1 MAEKE
6 KKDFRHR
13 ALMVAAGIHLFLLIL
28 FFFIMAW
35 VAPDPP
41 KPTYGIEL
49 NFGLEEAGSGEIQ
62 PLEQP
67 SQQQEEQPQPQ
78 STPQPV
84 EDNQEVI
91 EETTEST
98 PQESVTQP
106 DEGLVKEEAVK
117 PKPKETQKPAVEEP
131 KPKEKPKVDQRSL
144 FPGGN
149 QSQGDQ
155 QNATGDQGSR
165 EGSVD
170 AQSLY
175 GSQGGGGGGASLNM
189 AGWSWDQVP
198 KPRDTSSETGRI
210 VFQIKIDD
218 QGYVVSVT
226 TKESTVSPA
235 IERIYQDEV
244 RKTTFSKTDNAVAP
258 AFSTGTITFVLRAR

>member
-6 KKDFRHR
+6 KKDFKHR
-13 ALMVAAGIHLFLLIL
+13 ALMVAAGLHLFLLIL

-35 VAPDPP
+35 RAPDPP
-41 KPTYGIEL
+41 KPNYGIEL
-49 NFGLEEAGSGEIQ
+49 NFGLEQAGSGDVQ

-67 SQQQEEQPQPQ
+67 SPQPQEQPQPEE

-84 EDNQEVI
+84 EDNQEVQ
-91 EETTEST
+91 EVTETT

-106 DEGLVKEEAVK
+106 DEGLVSEK
-117 PKPKETQKPAVEEP
+117 PVEPQPKEVQKPV
-131 KPKEKPKVDQRSL
+131 EKPKQKSKPEVDQRSL

-155 QNATGDQGSR
+155 ENASGDQGSR

-170 AQSLY
+170 AQALY

-198 KPRDTSSETGRI
+198 KPQDTSSETGRI

-218 QGYVVSVT
+218 QGYVVSVKT
-226 TKESTVSPA
+226 IESTVSPA
-235 IERIYQDEV
+235 IERIYLDEV
-244 RKTTFSKTDNAVAP
+244 RKTTFSKTDNASVP
-258 AFSTGTITFVLRAR
+258 PFSTGTITFVLKAR